1 MPRPAWTTLPVP
13 PMAEAKAVPWVMVLL
28 RLNTRVPL
36 FVIALDVESDPVV
49 PPFPSW
55 SVPAV
60 MVVEPL

>member
-1 MPRPAWTTLPVP
+1 
-13 PMAEAKAVPWVMVLL
+13 MAEAKAVPWVIVLL